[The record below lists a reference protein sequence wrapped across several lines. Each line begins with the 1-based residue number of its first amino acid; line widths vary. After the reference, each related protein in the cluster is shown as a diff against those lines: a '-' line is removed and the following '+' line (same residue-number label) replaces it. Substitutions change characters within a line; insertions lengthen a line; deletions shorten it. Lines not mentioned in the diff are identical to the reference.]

1 MILVVSQSS
10 KDVKSNATYSEVR
23 ANDLEWPKHRSP
35 EYWDYRKKW
44 TEYPE
49 KMITSEFPLCLDIE
63 TTNICNLQCTM
74 CSRTIQIEDGT
85 YVDIGTMPMDLFKKI
100 IDEGS
105 KYNLQ
110 SIKLNYLGEPLA
122 DKYIVERIKYAKQKG
137 VLDVM
142 FNTNASL
149 LDEEISHKILE
160 AGLDSIFFS
169 VDGIYAE
176 TFNKIRIGTDY
187 ETVLNNIKNFMKIKN
202 NGNYQHVQTR
212 VSMTVL
218 PGMEKEMELFAN
230 FWLPI
235 VGQVGYGEWVDHAGK
250 GTNIK
255 ISNATVHTDY
265 PYNPDFVCS
274 QPFQRMFI
282 MWDGVCTPC
291 CPDVG
296 RKYVTGNVNN
306 SSVKEIW
313 DGPSY
318 QRMRDAQISGRY
330 YEVDICRECYVPQAK
345 FNATM

>member
-44 TEYPE
+44 SEYPE
-49 KMITSEFPLCLDIE
+49 KMIVPEFPLCLDIE

-85 YVDIGTMPMDLFKKI
+85 YSDIGTMPMDLFKKI

-105 KYNLQ
+105 KYKLP

-122 DKYIVERIKYAKQKG
+122 DKYIVERIRYAKQKG
-137 VLDVM
+137 VIDVM
-142 FNTNASL
+142 FNTNGSL
-149 LDEEISHKILE
+149 LDEETSHKILE
-160 AGLDSIFFS
+160 AGLDSIYFS
-169 VDGIYAE
+169 VDGIHAE

-187 ETVLNNIKNFMKIKN
+187 EIVLKNIKNFMKIKN
-202 NGNYQHVQTR
+202 NGNFKHVQTR

-218 PGMEKEMELFAN
+218 PGMEKEIQSYTN

-235 VGQVGYGEWVDHAGK
+235 VGQVGFGEWVDATGK
-250 GTNIK
+250 GTNPTV
-255 ISNATVHTDY
+255 SNAMVHTNY
-265 PYNPDFVCS
+265 PYNPDFVCA

-296 RKYVTGNVNN
+296 RKYVTGNANN
-306 SSVKEIW
+306 STVKEIW
-313 DGPSY
+313 NGPSY
-318 QRMRDAQISGRY
+318 QRMRDVQISGRY
-330 YEVDICRECYVPQAK
+330 FEIDICKECYVPQAQS
-345 FNATM
+345 NAVM